1 MLETRDAS
9 IIEARSKL
17 DALLNEMANK
27 NTGFSLSADDYVE
40 NKSDVWA
47 STPSKRNNLP
57 RTPRRKK
64 KKDTCDEDYS
74 INDSNQTSYVIK
86 IFDRHV
92 DLAKFNENTPIY
104 VMMRD
109 WMKNNANDSSEN
121 IRNLMNTNF
130 PDKDVEDDKNI
141 YVLPSAKQEAP
152 LYPRSVSP
160 SIQTTFVENILNV
173 EEDID
178 KLRKENMLRWRNEK
192 NRWREYS
199 LQTQQCNLESLV
211 ILKNAFTPQL
221 S

>member
-1 MLETRDAS
+1 MKWLTKIQGLVYLQMIMLRIKVMFGLQHLQKGITYQGPQGE
-9 IIEARSKL
+9 K
-17 DALLNEMANK
+17 
-27 NTGFSLSADDYVE
+27 
-40 NKSDVWA
+40 
-47 STPSKRNNLP
+47 
-57 RTPRRKK
+57 RKK
-64 KKDTCDEDYS
+64 THATKITAS
-74 INDSNQTSYVIK
+74 MILIK
-86 IFDRHV
+86 
-92 DLAKFNENTPIY
+92 
-104 VMMRD
+104 
-109 WMKNNANDSSEN
+109 
-121 IRNLMNTNF
+121 
-130 PDKDVEDDKNI
+130 DKDVEDDKNI